1 VDNLNSPG
9 SNVDFSDKVS
19 IVTGAAG
26 GIGAEIVKK
35 LAQQGS
41 IVAAVDLNQ
50 DGLNAVVNEL
60 QKTGLRVHAYV
71 IDISSSS
78 EVEAM
83 VNDVESRFG
92 PIYYLVN
99 GAGMLRV
106 GQVTELTEE
115 DWDITM
121 QVNAKGPFLVSRTV
135 ARRMIVNNI
144 QGAIVTLASNAALV
158 ARMDMAAYSASKA
171 AIIAMTK
178 CLGLELA
185 EYGIRC
191 NIVAP
196 GSTDTGMLRTLWNG
210 VDGTQIS
217 IDGSPKTYRVG
228 VPLKRI
234 AKPFH
239 VADTILFLLSEQAA
253 HITMETL
260 TVDGGA
266 TLGA

>member
-1 VDNLNSPG
+1 MDNLNSAG
-9 SNVDFSDKVS
+9 KNVDFSDKVS

-35 LAQQGS
+35 LAQQDS
-41 IVAAVDLNQ
+41 IVAAVDVNQ
-50 DGLNAVVNEL
+50 EGLNTVVNEL
-60 QKTGLRVHAYV
+60 QKAGHRVYAYAV
-71 IDISSSS
+71 DISSSS

-83 VNDVESRFG
+83 VNEVESRFG

-99 GAGMLRV
+99 SAGALRV

-121 QVNAKGPFLVSRTV
+121 RINSKGAFLVSRAV
-135 ARRMIVNNI
+135 ARRMISNNT
-144 QGAIVTLASNAALV
+144 QGAVVTLASNAALI

-196 GSTDTGMLRTLWNG
+196 GSTDTDMLRTLWNG
-210 VDGTQIS
+210 DDGTQIS
-217 IDGSPKTYRVG
+217 IDGSPKTFRVG

-234 AKPFH
+234 AQPAH
-239 VADTILFLLSEQAA
+239 IADTILFLLSDQAA

>member
-1 VDNLNSPG
+1 MNNLNSLDG
-9 SNVDFSDKVS
+9 NVDFSDKVS

-41 IVAAVDLNQ
+41 IVVAVDLNQ
-50 DGLNAVVNEL
+50 NGLNSVVNEL
-60 QKTGLRVHAYV
+60 QKTGYKVHAYAV
-71 IDISSSS
+71 DISSSS

-83 VNDVESRFG
+83 VSEVESRFG
-92 PIYYLVN
+92 PINYLVN
-99 GAGMLRV
+99 GAGTLKV

-121 QVNAKGPFLVSRTV
+121 RVNAKGVFLVSRTV
-135 ARRMIVNNI
+135 ARRMIANNT

-171 AIIAMTK
+171 AIISMTK

-196 GSTDTGMLRTLWNG
+196 GSTDTDMLRSLWNG
-210 VDGTQIS
+210 VDSTQIS
-217 IDGSPKTYRVG
+217 IDGSPETFRVG
-228 VPLKRI
+228 VPLGRI
-234 AKPFH
+234 AQPDH
-239 VADTILFLLSEQAA
+239 VASTVLFLLSDQAM

-266 TLGA
+266 TLGV